1 MTSSRLR
8 LPAAALG
15 IMTLAVA
22 AATAAGPEQSHG
34 DSPARLAQTQAA
46 PPSPSAAGEAQAW
59 HKLSGPQQS
68 FSAEMPAAPNYTAKE
83 MRSAAGSVYTM
94 HQYLLEHGDV
104 AYVAQTA
111 VYPPDVNVSNHRTNL
126 QGGLIETGR
135 IPHRPETSCYQ
146 WAIAVE
152 PEDRLLVVR
161 ELFELPGAA
170 DQWNTDPKL
179 DTLVTS
185 DRSRSV
191 TQFED
196 SLDDGI
202 ITHGWCVAEGD
213 PTGPHRIRVYAGD
226 RLLHEFRFEVVGETY

>member
-126 QGGLIETGR
+126 QGGLDNAAKNMAGGKWASVGWGTYQGLTSVDAIGERANHAIRSFSVMKGR
-135 IPHRPETSCYQ
+135 Q
-146 WAIAVE
+146 
-152 PEDRLLVVR
+152 
-161 ELFELPGAA
+161 
-170 DQWNTDPKL
+170 
-179 DTLVTS
+179 
-185 DRSRSV
+185 
-191 TQFED
+191 
-196 SLDDGI
+196 I
-202 ITHGWCVAEGD
+202 ITL
-213 PTGPHRIRVYAGD
+213 TYAGPAGSARSADAD
-226 RLLHEFRFEVVGETY
+226 RFISSLRIGP

>member
-22 AATAAGPEQSHG
+22 AATAAGPEQSRG
-34 DSPARLAQTQAA
+34 DGPARLAQTQAA

-94 HQYLLEHGDV
+94 HQYLLEHGDA

-126 QGGLIETGR
+126 QGGLDNAAKNMAGGKWASVGWGTYQGLTSVDAIGERANHAIRSFSVMKGR
-135 IPHRPETSCYQ
+135 Q
-146 WAIAVE
+146 
-152 PEDRLLVVR
+152 
-161 ELFELPGAA
+161 
-170 DQWNTDPKL
+170 
-179 DTLVTS
+179 
-185 DRSRSV
+185 
-191 TQFED
+191 
-196 SLDDGI
+196 I
-202 ITHGWCVAEGD
+202 ITL
-213 PTGPHRIRVYAGD
+213 TYAGPAGSARSADAD
-226 RLLHEFRFEVVGETY
+226 RFISSLRIGP